1 MLYLVGLGLSDE
13 TDITV
18 KGLEIV
24 KKASRVYL
32 EAYTSILLVDQSVLE
47 SYYGRSIVVADREM
61 VESNSD
67 EILRDAQ
74 TEDVAFLVVG
84 DPFGA
89 TTHADIVLR
98 ARELSI
104 PVRTVPN
111 ASIMSG
117 IGATGL
123 QLYNFGQTVSMV
135 FFLDNW
141 RPASFYDR
149 IKENRSIGLHTLVL
163 LDIKVK
169 EQSLENMARGRKI
182 YEPPRY
188 MTVGQCAQQML
199 EVEEDKKEGVYGP
212 DSLAIGAARVG
223 GKTEKFV
230 AGTLRQLCDTDEE
243 LGPPLHSLVLLGRR
257 AHELERDF
265 AREFAVDK
273 QGWDRIWAADYG
285 KQL

>member
-18 KGLEIV
+18 RGLEVV
-24 KKASRVYL
+24 KRASRVYL

-47 SYYGRSIVVADREM
+47 AYYGRSIVVADREM

-67 EILRDAQ
+67 EILQDAQ
-74 TEDVAFLVVG
+74 TKDVAFLVVG

-89 TTHADIVLR
+89 TTHADLVLR

-104 PVRTVPN
+104 PVETIPN
-111 ASIMSG
+111 ASIMSA
-117 IGATGL
+117 IGGCGL

-149 IKENRSIGLHTLVL
+149 IKENRAIGLHTLVL

-169 EQSLENMARGRKI
+169 EQSLENMARGRRI

-199 EVEEDKKEGVYGP
+199 EIEEDKKEGIYGP
-212 DSLAIGAARVG
+212 GSLAIGAARVG

-230 AGTLRQLCDTDEE
+230 SGTLKQLCHADAL
-243 LGPPLHSLVLLGRR
+243 LGPPLHSLVLLGSR
-257 AHELERDF
+257 AHELERDYARDF
-265 AREFAVDK
+265 AIDK
-273 QGWDRIWAADYG
+273 DVWDKVWSEQYG
-285 KQL
+285 KQ

>member
-18 KGLEIV
+18 KGLEVV

-47 SYYGRSIVVADREM
+47 SYYGRPIIVADREM

-74 TEDVAFLVVG
+74 TEDVAFCVVG

-89 TTHADIVLR
+89 TTHTDLVIR
-98 ARELSI
+98 ARELKI

-111 ASIMSG
+111 ASILSG
-117 IGATGL
+117 IGACGL

-135 FFLDNW
+135 FFTDTW
-141 RPASFYDR
+141 KPASFYDR

-163 LDIKVK
+163 VDIKVK
-169 EQSLENMARGRKI
+169 EQSLENMARGRLV

-199 EVEEDKKEGVYGP
+199 EIEEERKEGVYTK

-230 AGTLRQLCDTDEE
+230 AGTLEELCSTDEE
-243 LGPPLHSLVLLGRR
+243 LGPPLHSLVLLGSR
-257 AHELERDF
+257 AHDMERDYV
-265 AREFAVDK
+265 REFAVDK
-273 QGWDRIWAADYG
+273 EKWDRIWKEEYG
-285 KQL
+285 SQ